1 MKTNFL
7 NILLVAVLGVATI
20 FTSCKKTDDE
30 PTNDGIQ
37 NPSTPTVVNIADD
50 GNGIGNQTW
59 TSDKVYLLDGFCFV
73 NSGQTLTIQ
82 PGTII
87 KAKSG
92 QGADASALI
101 IAKGGKIMAE
111 GTATKPIIFTAEA
124 DDLKGSVPNDARGL
138 WGGVIVLGNAVLNTI
153 PAEQQIEGIP
163 TTETRGAYGGTNDA
177 DNSGVLKYISIRH
190 GGTDIGAGNEI
201 NGLTLGAVGNATT
214 IDYIEILSNS
224 DDGIECF
231 GGKPSLKHILISNC
245 KDDGLDY
252 DQGFRGNV
260 QFYCVL
266 GATDSNRG
274 GEHDGGTNPEDGTPY
289 ALPTIFN
296 ATYIGA
302 VGATDGKIITFRDN
316 AGGYYYNSIFVDFT
330 KGIDVEKL
338 TAGEDSYARF
348 GAGQLKI
355 ENNVFYN
362 IAGEKTDANPNTFLK
377 SGKDGTA
384 TEDAVLATYFI
395 SAKNTV
401 ANPGVSLTNPVPTT
415 AQTTDMASYPAGFET
430 VTYKGAFGTTNWAQ
444 GWTATF
450 E

>member
-7 NILLVAVLGVATI
+7 NILLVVVLGAATI
-20 FTSCKKTDDE
+20 LSSCKKTEDE
-30 PTNDGIQ
+30 TK
-37 NPSTPTVVNIADD
+37 TPTTNPNTGTTIAVKDD
-50 GNGIGNQTW
+50 GNGIGTQTW
-59 TSDKVYLLDGFCFV
+59 TANNVYVLDGFCFV
-73 NSGQTLTIQ
+73 NSGQTLTIEA
-82 PGTII
+82 GTVI

-92 QGADASALI
+92 QGADASALV

-111 GTATKPIIFTAEA
+111 GTASNPIIFTAEA
-124 DDLKGSVPNDARGL
+124 DDLKGSVPNNARGL
-138 WGGVIVLGNAVLNTI
+138 WGGVILLGNATLNTI

-177 DNSGVLKYISIRH
+177 DNSGVLKYVSIRH

-201 NGLTLGAVGNATT
+201 NGLTLGAVGSATT

-231 GGKPSLKHILISNC
+231 GGKPNLKHILIANC
-245 KDDGLDY
+245 ADDGLDY

-266 GATDSNRG
+266 GASDGNRC
-274 GEHDGGTNPEDGTPY
+274 GEHDGGTSPEDGTPY

-296 ATYIGA
+296 ATYIGT
-302 VGATDGKIITFRDN
+302 VGNDDCHVMTFRDN
-316 AGGYYYNSIFVDFT
+316 AGGNYYNSIFVDCK
-330 KGIDVEKL
+330 KGIDIEKL
-338 TAGEDSYARF
+338 TSGEDSYARF
-348 GAGQLKI
+348 QAGQLKI

-362 IAGEKTDANPNTFLK
+362 INGETDASNINTFLK

-384 TEDAVLATYFI
+384 TEDAVLADYFT
-395 SAKNTV
+395 SANNTV
-401 ANPGVSLTNPVPTT
+401 VNPGISLTNPVPAT
-415 AQTTDMASYPAGFET
+415 AQTTNLATYPAGFES
-430 VTYKGAFGTTNWAQ
+430 VNYKGAFGSSNWAQ

-450 E
+450 K

>member
-7 NILLVAVLGVATI
+7 NILLVVVLGIATI
-20 FTSCKKTDDE
+20 FTSCKKKDDK
-30 PTNDGIQ
+30 PTNDG
-37 NPSTPTVVNIADD
+37 NSKPTTNVVKINDD

-59 TSDKVYLLDGFCFV
+59 TSDKIYLLDGFCFV

-82 PGTII
+82 PGTVI

-101 IAKGGKIMAE
+101 IAKGGKLMAE
-111 GTATKPIIFTAEA
+111 GTSAKPIIFTAEA
-124 DDLKGSVPNDARGL
+124 DDLKGSIPNEARGL
-138 WGGVIVLGNAVLNTI
+138 WGGIIVLGSAVLNTI

-163 TTETRGAYGGTNDA
+163 TTESRGTYGGTNDA
-177 DNSGVLKYISIRH
+177 DNSGVIKYVSIRH

-201 NGLTLGAVGNATT
+201 NGLTLGAVGTGT
-214 IDYIEILSNS
+214 IIDYIEILSNS

-231 GGKPSLKHILISNC
+231 GGKPNLNHILISNC
-245 KDDGLDY
+245 ADDGLDY
-252 DQGFRGNV
+252 DQGFRGKV

-266 GATDSNRG
+266 GASDGNRC

-289 ALPTIFN
+289 ALPTIYN
-296 ATYIGA
+296 ATYIG
-302 VGATDGKIITFRDN
+302 VTENDDCHIMTFRDN
-316 AGGYYYNSIFVDFT
+316 AGGYYFNSIFVDCK
-330 KGIDVEKL
+330 KGIDIEKL
-338 TAGEDSYARF
+338 TSGEDSYARF
-348 GAGQLKI
+348 NAGELKI

-362 IAGEKTDANPNTFLK
+362 IAGETTNTNPNTFLM

-384 TEDAVLATYFI
+384 TEDAILATYFTT
-395 SAKNTV
+395 AKNTV
-401 ANPGVSLTNPVPTT
+401 ANPGVSINNPVPTNT
-415 AQTTDMASYPAGFET
+415 QTTNMASYPAGFET

-450 E
+450 K